1 MLAVA
6 MSAQSTPVAET
17 IAARIALYLGPETA
31 RVAVTRFAQRQVG
44 RGPESLELGDA
55 PALLAALRPMLR
67 TFVGDSHCDIV
78 LRRIER
84 DLGLSQSEVPM

>member
-6 MSAQSTPVAET
+6 APAPSTKVAER

-31 RVAVTRFAQRQVG
+31 RVAVSSFAQRKVG
-44 RGPESLELGDA
+44 RAPDYLEIEDA
-55 PALLAALRPMLR
+55 PQLLAALRPMLR
-67 TFVGDSHCDIV
+67 TFVGSSQCEIV

-84 DLGLSQSEVPM
+84 ELGLAG